1 MTITHPAA
9 HPAQLAKDSPKHTQ
23 IMTAAHRLF
32 LRAGYGAT
40 SMDSIA
46 DEAGVSKRTV
56 YSHFGSKEALFGD
69 VIGYLCTTLGFA
81 DEISSAGQS
90 PRDYLRAAGLG
101 FLRALL
107 NPNALATLRV
117 IVAET
122 QQFPELGE
130 LFMSQTS
137 HSARCGIREYLAE
150 QHRRGILN
158 VPDAELTAMQ
168 FVGMIKGP
176 FFLAALVGAA
186 PHPGDAAIETAVN
199 TAVDIFLSGV
209 AVPGATQ

>member
-1 MTITHPAA
+1 MTVTHTPTRNPA
-9 HPAQLAKDSPKHTQ
+9 LAKNSPKHTQ

-40 SMDSIA
+40 TMDAIA
-46 DEAGVSKRTV
+46 EEAGVSKRTV

-69 VIGYLCTTLGFA
+69 VISYLCTTLGFA
-81 DEISSAGQS
+81 GDAAGAGHS
-90 PRDYLRAAGLG
+90 PRDYLAAAGLG

-107 NPNALATLRV
+107 QPNALATLRV

-122 QQFPELGE
+122 QQFPELGA

-137 HSARCGIREYLAE
+137 HSARCSIRDYLAE
-150 QHRRGILN
+150 QHRRGVLN
-158 VPDAELTAMQ
+158 VADAELTAMQ
-168 FVGMIKGP
+168 FIGMIKGP
-176 FFLAALVGAA
+176 FFLPALVGAM
-186 PHPGDAAIETAVN
+186 PCPDDGVLEAAVD

-209 AVPGATQ
+209 AVSRGS